1 MLKTLVWSSAFVRS
15 VKRLISQNPQFRSS
29 LGQTLDKLARDPFN
43 PSLRTHK
50 LNGELAGRWSCSVDR
65 SNRILFKFTK
75 DNASG
80 REEIF
85 LLTMGSHDEV
95 Y

>member
-1 MLKTLVWSSAFVRS
+1 MLKTLVWSSSFVRT

-29 LGQTLDKLARDPFN
+29 LGHTLEKLAEDPFN

-65 SNRILFKFTK
+65 SNRILFKFIK
-75 DNASG
+75 NGDSG
-80 REEIF
+80 QEEIF

>member
-1 MLKTLVWSSAFVRS
+1 MLKTLVWSSAFVRA
-15 VKRLISQNPQFRSS
+15 VKRLIGQNPQFKSS
-29 LGQTLDKLARDPFN
+29 LGHTLDKLAQDPFN
-43 PSLRTHK
+43 PTLRTHK

-75 DNASG
+75 DNDSG